1 MRIDEFGDW
10 VFDSIGDDDLQDD
23 DSDDPDQLEFDEEW
37 DDYDDNPDDD
47 EYGDDDDDSGDVDTA
62 SEMDARD
69 AGDVEPEWWEDGM
82 PDDWWDYY
90 GDDYEV
96 DEFEIAIDY

>member
-1 MRIDEFGDW
+1 MRINDFGDW
-10 VFDSIGDDDLQDD
+10 EFDEINDDDLQSED
-23 DSDDPDQLEFDEEW
+23 DSDDPDQLEFDDEW

-47 EYGDDDDDSGDVDTA
+47 EYGDDDSEPLDELDSSMDQGDDY
-62 SEMDARD
+62 
-69 AGDVEPEWWEDGM
+69 EPSWWEDGM